1 MEKDGVYRPDRTIR
15 DVYEDGVEAHQYD
28 ELGLSPYAR
37 IGSLASDISTLEKP
51 FKRWP
56 KPNVNYHAFTYVG
69 PLVGDTLS
77 PADRITLKPS
87 TSNKPNLMLAAK
99 RLPSLFIA
107 ALTYI
112 NKTKQL
118 GEEAL
123 IASEKAV
130 ESDKY
135 LNLSNTIPV
144 FVSFIAV
151 LLLVYAA
158 VVSPQNSIPNPNGGG
173 GQSFGGSSFNSP
185 NIIDNR
191 ALFPL
196 SFFPGGNNNNDNNS
210 YGTVKSTP
218 ATQYQ
223 YVSPTNGQTS
233 VPLTTT
239 GTSTNIGGGSATNV
253 QAPAST
259 SLQQP
264 TSTQLTQPV
273 YDSSSSS
280 STVPVQ
286 TGGSNTSVGGS
297 PSTGSL
303 TPSSGSGSGS
313 SVSVPGL
320 TSPTSVI
327 TPSTS
332 VTSPLNNKPVGSSS
346 QTTITLN

>member
-15 DVYEDGVEAHQYD
+15 DIYEDGLEAHQYD

-37 IGSLASDISTLEKP
+37 IGSLASDTHISETP
-51 FKRWP
+51 FRRWP
-56 KPNVNYHAFTYVG
+56 KPKVNYHAFTYVG
-69 PLVGDTLS
+69 PLVGETLS
-77 PADRITLKPS
+77 PADRMALKPS
-87 TSNKPNLMLAAK
+87 NSSQSSTILAAK
-99 RLPSLFIA
+99 RLPSLIVAAIA
-107 ALTYI
+107 YI

-123 IASEKAV
+123 IATEKAV

-135 LNLSNTIPV
+135 LSLSNAIPV
-144 FVSFIAV
+144 FVSFVAV

-158 VVSPQNSIPNPNGGG
+158 VVSPQNSISSPNGGG

-196 SFFPGGNNNNDNNS
+196 SIFPNGNAAKNNGGA
-210 YGTVKSTP
+210 KSDTP

-223 YVSPTNGQTS
+223 YVSPSNAQST
-233 VPLTTT
+233 VPLTNTR
-239 GTSTNIGGGSATNV
+239 SSSALGGGSATGV

-259 SLQQP
+259 TIQQP
-264 TSTQLTQPV
+264 TSTPLTQPV

-280 STVPVQ
+280 TSSLPVQ
-286 TGGSNTSVGGS
+286 TGGSTTNVGGS
-297 PSTGSL
+297 TSTGSL

-313 SVSVPGL
+313 SISVPGV
-320 TSPTSVI
+320 TSPTNVS

-332 VTSPLNNKPVGSSS
+332 VTSPVTNKPVISTSP
-346 QTTITLN
+346 TTITLN